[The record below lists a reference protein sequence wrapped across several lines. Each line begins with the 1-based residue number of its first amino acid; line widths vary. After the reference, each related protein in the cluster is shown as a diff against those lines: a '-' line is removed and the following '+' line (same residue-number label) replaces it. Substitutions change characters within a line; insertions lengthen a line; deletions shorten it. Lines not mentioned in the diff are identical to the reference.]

1 MRQTQCHSTRLK
13 VYIWP
18 YLSFENQNCFM
29 LVWKMTLVSVFV
41 QFQRSSF
48 YADYLFSWTT
58 PILSPNLYLITMSF
72 DKEMHF
78 LFCFSKLWLSVLMI
92 STNHLSFRS
101 SLTILR
107 MVHQISQ
114 SHFLSLHHGPRKFQR
129 LASFQYSDRF
139 VDNTKLLLL
148 VGFQLEVAILRAGV
162 KPANSD
168 HLINLV
174 K

>member
-1 MRQTQCHSTRLK
+1 MGGLCDYRVSSLALAKSLTISVQIICLVGQHQFFHPI
-13 VYIWP
+13 YIWLP
-18 YLSFENQNCFM
+18 CLLTKKC
-29 LVWKMTLVSVFV
+29 
-41 QFQRSSF
+41 
-48 YADYLFSWTT
+48 
-58 PILSPNLYLITMSF
+58 I
-72 DKEMHF
+72 F